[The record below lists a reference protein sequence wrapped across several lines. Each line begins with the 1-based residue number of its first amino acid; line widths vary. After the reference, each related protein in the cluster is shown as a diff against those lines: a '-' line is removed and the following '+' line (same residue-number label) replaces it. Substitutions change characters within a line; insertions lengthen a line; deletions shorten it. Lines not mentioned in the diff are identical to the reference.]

1 MTSSIT
7 KRLKQITGA
16 LALMLSAPYAF
27 AAAPSNLDLATTLG
41 SLVLVIGVILLLA
54 WLLKRMQ
61 VPALGQQKGLRIVSQ
76 LPVGTKERIAVVQ
89 VGEEQ
94 FLVGITSQSIQILA
108 KLEKPLKEEE
118 LATNAFASQFSQLI
132 KKNDKGNPIRLLFS
146 TLVLLVGVLFS
157 LFSFAEAE
165 ESPLPA
171 NLAEGSSVTV
181 QAMQSDTGSSRSMSV
196 GNGAGI
202 PAFTMTTNPDGS
214 EDYSVTLQILALM
227 TMLGFLPAMVIL
239 MTSFTRIVVVMSI
252 LRQAMGLQ
260 QTPSNQVIIGIALF
274 LTFFVM
280 SPVLNEINDTA
291 IQPYLNEQVT
301 AREAFDAAQVPMK
314 AFMLKQTR
322 IKDLE
327 TFVNMSGEQVTN
339 PEDVSM
345 AVLIPAFITSE
356 LKTAFQIGFMLF
368 LPFLII
374 DLVVASVLMAMGM
387 MMLSPMIVSLPFK
400 LMLFVL
406 VDGWNLILSTLAGS
420 FAL

>member
-1 MTSSIT
+1 MNSKHFFPSLWLT
-7 KRLKQITGA
+7 LW
-16 LALMLSAPYAF
+16 LLMLSLLSP
-27 AAAPSNLDLATTLG
+27 LA
-41 SLVLVIGVILLLA
+41 LA
-54 WLLKRMQ
+54 Q
-61 VPALGQQKGLRIVSQ
+61 
-76 LPVGTKERIAVVQ
+76 
-89 VGEEQ
+89 
-94 FLVGITSQSIQILA
+94 
-108 KLEKPLKEEE
+108 
-118 LATNAFASQFSQLI
+118 
-132 KKNDKGNPIRLLFS
+132 
-146 TLVLLVGVLFS
+146 
-157 LFSFAEAE
+157 AE
-165 ESPLPA
+165 ETSLPN
-171 NLAEGSSVTV
+171 NLAAGSSVTLSE
-181 QAMQSDTGSSRSMSV
+181 MKNGSAQSRSMSV
-196 GNGAGI
+196 GQGGGI

-274 LTFFVM
+274 LTFFIM
-280 SPVLNEINDTA
+280 SPVINEVNEQA
-291 IQPYLNEQVT
+291 VQPYLNEQLT
-301 AREAFDAAQVPMK
+301 ARQAFDVAQGPIK

-322 IKDLE
+322 VKDLE
-327 TFVNMSGEQVTN
+327 TFVNMSGEQVAN

-406 VDGWNLILSTLAGS
+406 VDGWNLILTTLAGS